1 MDDSLSRVV
10 EALSR
15 LRAPFCPGEYDL
27 HDLAAKMLSEAGIPF
42 IHEARLSPRCRIDF
56 LAGTVGIEV
65 KKGRP
70 ERKRLLRQLERYAL
84 SGQVQSLVVLVER
97 AADLPP
103 AIGGK
108 PCVTLSANRMWGIA
122 L

>member
-1 MDDSLSRVV
+1 MEDSLAKVI

-27 HDLAAKMLSEAGIPF
+27 HDLAAKALSDAGIPF
-42 IHEARLSPRCRIDF
+42 VHEARLLPRCRIDF
-56 LAGTVGIEV
+56 LAEGVGIEV

-70 ERKRLLRQLERYAL
+70 ERKRLLRQLEGYAG
-84 SGQVQSLVVLVER
+84 SQQVMSLVVLVER

-103 AIGGK
+103 SVGGK
-108 PCVTLSANRMWGIA
+108 ICVTLSVNRMWGIA

>member
-10 EALSR
+10 EALNR

-27 HDLAAKMLSEAGIPF
+27 HDLAAKALLEAGIPF
-42 IHEARLSPRCRIDF
+42 VHEARLLPRCRIDF
-56 LAGTVGIEV
+56 LAEGVGIEV

-70 ERKRLLRQLERYAL
+70 ERKRLLRQLERYAG
-84 SGQVQSLVVLVER
+84 SEQVQSLVVLVER
-97 AADLPP
+97 VADLPLTV
-103 AIGGK
+103 GGK
-108 PCVTLSANRMWGIA
+108 TCVTLSVNRMWGIA